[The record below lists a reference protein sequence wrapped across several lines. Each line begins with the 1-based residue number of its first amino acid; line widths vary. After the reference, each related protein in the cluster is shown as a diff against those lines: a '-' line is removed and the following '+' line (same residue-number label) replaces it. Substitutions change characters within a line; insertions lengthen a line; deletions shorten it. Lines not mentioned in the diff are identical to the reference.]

1 MAYDSLKSQSFPP
14 AEPLAC
20 RRCGAITTPLVTPG
34 TGPHAYKA
42 NCPDCGGFMRWLSK
56 FTPEEQAAR
65 RESARLEAIAQ
76 KPASPAQLS
85 FLQALGDDLTT
96 LPANMQEASE
106 RISTLKRGRVA

>member
-76 KPASPAQLS
+76 KPASPPQLDYLKS
-85 FLQALGDDLTT
+85 LGDRGPA
-96 LPANMQEASE
+96 PANMAEASQ
-106 RISTLKRGRVA
+106 RIARLKGKVAS

>member
-20 RRCGAITTPLVTPG
+20 RRCGAITVPRISPG

-56 FTPEEQAAR
+56 FPPEEQAAR
-65 RESARLEAIAQ
+65 REQARLAAMAQ
-76 KPASPAQLS
+76 KEPTAPQLAY
-85 FLQALGDDLTT
+85 LQALGDDGPP
-96 LPANMQEASE
+96 PANMAEASK
-106 RISTLKRGRVA
+106 RIDALKRGEVAS